1 MAPRRTRPPEAT
13 DDTIRVLL
21 VESRA
26 LTGVGVREVLDREP
40 DMEVVAEVRS
50 PGEALPVMQE
60 RAPDVVVLDVELQE
74 PEATAA
80 GRRLSQEASAPAIV
94 VLGGEDDDASIFEAI
109 EVGATAHVAAVAQ
122 PRELVAVIRRVA
134 DGEDPLKEEL
144 IGRPDLVD
152 RIVEAVREGFRRQ
165 DEGSSNPLT
174 ARELEILRHVADGLR
189 NRQIAELLDLTEQTV
204 KNHLSSIL
212 HKLGVPNRTQAVTF
226 AVRQGWL
233 VLDETSTAEEI
244 EAGSRSG

>member
-1 MAPRRTRPPEAT
+1 MARRRTPPAEVS

-26 LTGVGVREVLDREP
+26 VAGVGVREVLDREP

-50 PGEALPVMQE
+50 PTEALPVVEE
-60 RAPDVVVLDVELQE
+60 RAPDIVVLDVELRE

-80 GRRLSQEASAPAIV
+80 SRRLTQEASAPAIV

-109 EVGATAHVAAVAQ
+109 EVGATAHVPAVAE
-122 PRELVAVIRRVA
+122 PKELVAVIRRVA
-134 DGEDPLKEEL
+134 EGEDPLKEEL

-152 RIVEAVREGFRRQ
+152 RIVDAVREGFRRQ
-165 DEGSSNPLT
+165 EESGVNPLT

-204 KNHLSSIL
+204 KNHISSIL

-233 VLDETSTAEEI
+233 GLETSDESDVPAETPV
-244 EAGSRSG
+244 G